1 MAFQRRHR
9 EIQRPNTVGF
19 EGEQQP
25 ENMASVRMTH
35 VRQSAV
41 KWTGSYQS
49 SHTLPGLGTLQNCGV
64 INFCCFKPQKKKTKI
79 IQKQMPPFIP
89 TLSHSFFQKLT
100 VQYIYFQ
107 PLLYAFMKKYVHVSV
122 YGVIS
127 GVCVYKLDHCVKK
140 NAFSCWLVSIQL

>member
-1 MAFQRRHR
+1 MEWAPFLLIMLTLENNMAFQRRHR

-64 INFCCFKPQKKKTKI
+64 INFCCFKPQKKKNKNYTKANA
-79 IQKQMPPFIP
+79 PFYSYPISLLFP
-89 TLSHSFFQKLT
+89 EVNCL
-100 VQYIYFQ
+100 VYIFLAPSLCIYEKICACISVWCYFWC
-107 PLLYAFMKKYVHVSV
+107 
-122 YGVIS
+122 
-127 GVCVYKLDHCVKK
+127 VCL
-140 NAFSCWLVSIQL
+140 